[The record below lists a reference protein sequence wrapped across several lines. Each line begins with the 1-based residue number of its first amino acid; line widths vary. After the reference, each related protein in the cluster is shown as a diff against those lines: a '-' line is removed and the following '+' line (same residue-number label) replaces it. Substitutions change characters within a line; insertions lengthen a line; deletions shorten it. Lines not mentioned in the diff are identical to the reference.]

1 MNAHIAEL
9 RRRRVLT
16 PEEITAWSVYD
27 FVTRRKL
34 VSINEDRPMQAA
46 SMIKP
51 FVVLAFFYEASKNNS
66 RLAYTTSVRRTAE
79 AMIRDSNNAATN
91 RLMAQLGGPGAVQ
104 RILKKNAPGI
114 FRETRIVEH
123 IPPGG
128 RSYRNLA
135 SAHDY
140 SRFLYA
146 LWHDRVP
153 GAREIKRLMSLPNK
167 DRIYTGAR
175 RVPAGTAVYD
185 KTGSTA
191 RLCGN
196 MGILV
201 PKGRGGRQ
209 YPYTFIGIIQKGRR
223 ARNYSHWV
231 TSRGNIIRGV
241 SDLVYTW
248 LRDVNGLA

>member
-1 MNAHIAEL
+1 MNAHIADL
-9 RRRRVLT
+9 RRKRVLS

-51 FVVLAFFYEASKNNS
+51 FVVLAFFYEASKKRS
-66 RLAYTTSVRRTAE
+66 RLAYTASVRRTAE

-91 RLMAQLGGPGAVQ
+91 RLMARLGGPAAVQ
-104 RILKKNAPGI
+104 RILKQNAPGI
-114 FRETRIVEH
+114 FRQTRIVEH

-146 LWHDRVP
+146 LWHNRIP
-153 GAREIKRLMSLPNK
+153 GAKEIKRLMKLPNK

-175 RVPAGTAVYD
+175 RVPTGTKVYD

-201 PKGRGGRQ
+201 PRGRGGRE

-231 TSRGNIIRGV
+231 ASRGDVIRGV